1 MEVLE
6 VRETPS
12 LTPVAA
18 NAGYPYTSI
27 VKLIMTFPD
36 NKVYVGSGAMVDGF
50 HVLTAGHVTYS
61 SADGG
66 WAKSIK
72 VIPEMSGNNQPYG
85 YAWMTYERT
94 YNSFINYDAAH
105 NHSTATNIRD
115 IGLLT
120 LDRNIGNQTGWM
132 SYGYDN
138 NDGRFAAG
146 RIFNT
151 AGYPAAGG
159 YDGQYM
165 YRTSGGI
172 AGLSSDKQAIQYYQS
187 SITTYGG
194 QSGSPVWEYIAS
206 TNSRTIL
213 GVHVAGSGTASS
225 LNFAT
230 RITQAIF
237 NDLQQWRMSDP
248 APRAQGVRV
257 LGLGGIL
264 QLGTLS
270 RILGSQGADGAAMTA
285 TYTGSDGAAQVGW
298 VHTTGGTETVTV
310 TGDQP
315 TKPAAGKDEGKP
327 TNRLD
332 LTGWTKGDD
341 AEWQH
346 IKSRTGTVAGDEDRL
361 VLSLADALPTNGAYV
376 G

>member
-1 MEVLE
+1 
-6 VRETPS
+6 
-12 LTPVAA
+12 
-18 NAGYPYTSI
+18 
-27 VKLIMTFPD
+27 
-36 NKVYVGSGAMVDGF
+36 
-50 HVLTAGHVTYS
+50 
-61 SADGG
+61 
-66 WAKSIK
+66 
-72 VIPEMSGNNQPYG
+72 MSGNNQPYG

-94 YNSFINYDAAH
+94 YNSFINYDKTH

-138 NDGRFAAG
+138 SDGRFAAG

-237 NDLQQWRMSDP
+237 NDLQQWRMSDT
-248 APRAQGVRV
+248 APRAQAVRV
-257 LGLGGIL
+257 SALGGIL
-264 QLGTLS
+264 DLSTLT
-270 RILGSQGADGAAMTA
+270 RILGSQSADTATMTA
-285 TYTGSDGAAQVGW
+285 TYAGGDGAALVGW

-315 TKPAAGKDEGKP
+315 TKPLAGKDEGKA

-332 LTGWTKGDD
+332 VTGRAKGDD
-341 AEWQH
+341 AEWH
-346 IKSRTGTVAGDEDRL
+346 HLKSRTGTVAGDEDRL
-361 VLSLADALPTNGAYV
+361 VLSLSDALPTNGAYV